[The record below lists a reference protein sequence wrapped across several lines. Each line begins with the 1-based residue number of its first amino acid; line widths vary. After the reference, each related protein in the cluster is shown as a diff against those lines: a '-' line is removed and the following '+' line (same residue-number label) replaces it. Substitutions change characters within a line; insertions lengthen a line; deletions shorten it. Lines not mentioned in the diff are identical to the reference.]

1 MADVTPAPVS
11 TSPWTPLS
19 VPVFRALWL
28 AAMASN
34 IGTWVHEVG
43 AAWLMTSLT
52 TSATL
57 IALVQASATLP
68 MFAFSLP
75 AGVLS
80 DLFDRRRVLLLAQGW
95 MTLSAGGLALLT
107 AFGSVTPERLL
118 FFTAALGC
126 GMAFSAPAWQAIVPE
141 LVDRGELHKAVALN
155 SMGFNLARAL
165 GPALGGLLIAT
176 VGPAANF
183 GLNAVSFVGVL
194 LVLARWRRERDD
206 DSLLP
211 GERFFGAF
219 RGGARYVR
227 HSPRFQAVMVRGGLF
242 VFAASAWWALL
253 PSIVRFRLEAGP
265 GGYGVVVGAFGA
277 GAVAAAWLLPPI
289 REKVSADALALFA
302 SLVFAVALVGLALAP
317 SVWVAALV
325 AVAAG
330 GAWLTVLS
338 GYNVAAQ
345 SSLPGWVRARAL
357 SAYMLVFFGGLAL
370 GSSVWG
376 GFADLA
382 GSRWALIGSA
392 GMLLAGLLA
401 ALRFRLGKVD
411 ASRLAPSRH
420 WPAPLLAS
428 DPEPNGGPVLVT
440 VEYRIDPDRAREFE
454 LAMQKV
460 KRSRRRAGSI
470 RWGLWEDAAERGRYV
485 ESFVDE
491 SWIDHLRHHNRLTE
505 QDLAIEQGASS
516 FHLGSKPPLVSH
528 FLSHARPR
536 RWSAKT

>member
-1 MADVTPAPVS
+1 MADASPSPSS
-11 TSPWTPLS
+11 TSPWTPLR
-19 VPVFRALWL
+19 VKVFRAMWL
-28 AAMASN
+28 AALASN
-34 IGTWVHEVG
+34 VGTWVHEVG

-52 TSATL
+52 TSAAL

-68 MFAFSLP
+68 MFVFALP

-95 MTLSAGGLALLT
+95 MTLAAGGLALIT
-107 AFGSVTPERLL
+107 ALDAVTPQRLL
-118 FFTAALGC
+118 VFTAALGC
-126 GMAFSAPAWQAIVPE
+126 GLAFSAPAWQAIVPE
-141 LVDRGELHKAVALN
+141 LVDRSELHKAVALN
-155 SMGFNLARAL
+155 SMGFNSARAL
-165 GPALGGLLIAT
+165 GPALGGLLLAT

-183 GLNAVSFVGVL
+183 ALNAVSFAGVL
-194 LVLARWRRERDD
+194 LVLARWRRDRDD

-227 HSPRFQAVMVRGGLF
+227 NSPRFQAVMVRGGLF
-242 VFAASAWWALL
+242 VLAASAWWALL
-253 PSIVRFRLEAGP
+253 PTVVRFQLGAGP
-265 GGYGVVVGAFGA
+265 GGYGVVVGCFGA
-277 GAVAAAWLLPPI
+277 GAVSAAWFLPPI

-302 SLVFAVALVGLALAP
+302 SGIFSAALVGMALAP
-317 SVWVAALV
+317 AVWAVAAV
-325 AVAAG
+325 AILAG

-357 SAYMLVFFGGLAL
+357 SAYMVVFFGGMAI
-370 GSSVWG
+370 GSSLWG
-376 GFADLA
+376 GLADWL
-382 GSRWALIGSA
+382 GSRWALIGAA
-392 GMLLAGLLA
+392 GVLLFGLLA

-420 WPAPLLAS
+420 WPAPLLAT
-428 DPEPNGGPVLVT
+428 DQEPDGGPVLVT
-440 VEYRIDPDRAREFE
+440 VEYQIDPTRVREFE
-454 LAMQKV
+454 LAMQKL

-470 RWGLWEDAAERGRYV
+470 RWGLWEDVAQPGRYI

-491 SWIDHLRHHNRLTE
+491 SWVDHLRHHNRLTE
-505 QDLAIEQGASS
+505 QDRSIEQSIAAFHVGAE
-516 FHLGSKPPLVSH
+516 PPLLRH

-536 RWSAKT
+536 RWSAKS